1 MRIRVL
7 LRNDFSEAAIMLNKK
22 KLSFTEGPMFFKILT
37 FALPI
42 MLTGILQILYNMA
55 DNIVVGQFSGDP
67 YALGAVGST
76 ASLNNLILALVF
88 GTSAGTGVVVAQ
100 SIGARRERDV
110 TRSVHT
116 ALVFALF
123 AGISLS
129 AIGITIS
136 RPVLSLIGT
145 QDILLDQAVL
155 YMRIICLG
163 IPASA
168 VLNFGASILRATGDS
183 RSPLIILSS
192 TGVLNVVLNLFFVIV
207 CDMAVEGVALA
218 TIIAQYLSA
227 VLVLTVLAN
236 KKGESYQFSFK
247 KLCFDTYLIK
257 RILKIGVPSGI
268 QSSLFSFANIILT
281 DGINSF
287 GDPNVITA
295 YTINNNIDAVTYHA
309 CTSFYQATLTF
320 VGQNYGA
327 MKIYRIRKILL
338 YSLIWVTVVG
348 VAVSQLEL
356 LFADELINLYIASDA
371 PNKVA
376 VAAFTKDMMNVML
389 TFYFLCGV
397 MEVFTGVLRGLGYSF
412 LPMIMCLTGACVF
425 RIFWRYV
432 IFPLEPFCKMPSGL
446 IVSFPLSWVLTILLL
461 LALFIFAWK
470 KLKRTFTEKIE
481 NENNKKVE
489 SKASTHA

>member
-1 MRIRVL
+1 
-7 LRNDFSEAAIMLNKK
+7 MLNKK
-22 KLSFTEGPMFFKILT
+22 RLSFTEGPMFWRILT

-100 SIGARRERDV
+100 SIGARRDRDV

-116 ALVFALF
+116 AIVFAFF
-123 AGISLS
+123 AGIFLS
-129 AIGITIS
+129 ALGIIIS
-136 RPVLSLIGT
+136 RPVLALIGT
-145 QDILLDQAVL
+145 QEILLDQAVL

-168 VLNFGASILRATGDS
+168 ILNFGSSILRATGDS

-192 TGVLNVVLNLFFVIV
+192 TGILNVVLNLFFVIA
-207 CDMAVEGVALA
+207 CGMSVEGVALA
-218 TIIAQYLSA
+218 TIISQYLSA
-227 VLVLTVLAN
+227 ILVLAVLSR

-247 KLCFDTYLIK
+247 KLCFDTRLIK
-257 RILKIGVPSGI
+257 RILRIGIPSGI
-268 QSSLFSFANIILT
+268 QSSLFSFANIVLT

-309 CTSFYQATLTF
+309 CTSFYQATLTI

-327 MKIYRIRKILL
+327 MKLDRIRKTLI
-338 YSLIWVTVVG
+338 YSLVWVTIVG

-356 LFADELINLYIASDA
+356 LFADELINLYIANDA
-371 PNKVA
+371 PNKLA
-376 VAAFTKDMMNVML
+376 VATITKDMMEVML

-412 LPMIMCLTGACVF
+412 LPMIMCLTGACAF

-432 IFPLEPFCKMPSGL
+432 IFPLEPFCETPNGL
-446 IVSFPLSWVLTILLL
+446 IVSFPLSWVLTILFL
-461 LALFIFAWK
+461 LALFIYAWK
-470 KLKRTFTEKIE
+470 KLKRTFIEKIE
-481 NENNKKVE
+481 NQNSKKAEQETSAAV
-489 SKASTHA
+489 